1 LLPALVE
8 ILRFGTNH
16 SCIAPRF
23 YSKWHGNPASVED
36 AARTEPKQET
46 PSSEKANRKDG
57 KKETTNLV
65 AAASLAW
72 PQPFPLG
79 RLRASSCGTASRRD
93 AFLLRRSPRFV
104 QLSNAVTFAGWCASA
119 LFSLRTIPGAI
130 QRLVAPQRLDG
141 VRLSIVARHVK
152 R

>member
-1 LLPALVE
+1 MLPALVE

-93 AFLLRRSPRFV
+93 AFLLRRSPPPR
-104 QLSNAVTFAGWCASA
+104 
-119 LFSLRTIPGAI
+119 AI
-130 QRLVAPQRLDG
+130 VKC
-141 VRLSIVARHVK
+141 RHV
-152 R
+152 RGLMCERAIFPANNTRRHLAPGCSTAPGQGTSFHRCQPC